1 MLISDRIP
9 ITIGVIGHLDVITTE
24 ANNLQIEKFFRDLA
38 AAYPNSPIHL
48 FSSIAEGA
56 DRYVAKIFLN
66 LKREN
71 EEYHER
77 FELIVPMPFN
87 PEEYKEDF
95 DDTSDKEFD
104 DLLKQAKRSFIVSCD
119 GTEIDRPHQYLK
131 TGKLIADSSLIL
143 IALWDGKP
151 GKKGGTAD
159 IVKHK
164 ITGDD
169 DTVAE
174 STFEYDGTVFIL
186 PSEREHSS
194 SRIEENYDGKEYL
207 SVELVQKDATLK
219 VALDKI
225 DTINRTSMSIDK
237 PDLEKSQSY
246 LFENPEKLNLQQR
259 SLLTWYS
266 VLDQLSLKSR
276 RRELQVTAWLFVLG
290 LFFILFLEIY
300 SNIWVNKIILAVTML
315 ILVLATVITV
325 YSRVKK
331 DHEKYL
337 YNRTL
342 AEALR
347 IQFYW
352 NYAGI
357 QKNVSDYIL
366 RIHRKEFTWVKHIL
380 SALYGLTYNNKST
393 DPDSINALTLNWI
406 KNQAGFFDTAIGRM
420 TSRIKNY
427 NRLSNVSF
435 VLAFTLFVSI
445 FILGNLFEP
454 DNFLLNMLLVIAPIL
469 LGIFASIRAYIN
481 LKGYEQL
488 LNQYE
493 LMQVIYKR
501 AEAKIIE
508 LNRSQM
514 KPDERKS
521 YFRELY
527 FVIGKEALIENG
539 IWYLIFKEKEPEIE
553 VT

>member
-24 ANNLQIEKFFRDLA
+24 ANNVQIEKFFRDMA
-38 AAYPNSPIHL
+38 TAYPNSPVHL

-56 DRYVAKIFLN
+56 DRYVAEIFLK

-71 EEYHER
+71 EEYRDR
-77 FELIVPMPFN
+77 FELIVPMPFD

-95 DDTSDKEFD
+95 DDSSDKVFD
-104 DLLKQAKRSFIVSCD
+104 DLLKQAKRSFTVSCD
-119 GTEIDRPHQYLK
+119 GKEIDRPLQYLK
-131 TGKLIADSSLIL
+131 TGKLVADSSLIL
-143 IALWDGKP
+143 IALWDGRM

-186 PSEREHSS
+186 PSQREQSS
-194 SRIEENYDGKEYL
+194 ELIAKNYDSKEIL
-207 SVELVQKDATLK
+207 SLDLVLRDVTLK
-219 VALDKI
+219 VALEKI
-225 DTINRTSMSIDK
+225 EEINRNSLGINRS
-237 PDLEKSQSY
+237 DLKKSQSY
-246 LFENPEKLNLQQR
+246 LFNKPEKLNLPQR
-259 SLLTWYS
+259 SLMTWYS
-266 VLDQLSLKSR
+266 KLDLLSLKSR
-276 RRELQVTAWLFVLG
+276 RRDLQVTAWLFVLG

-300 SNIWVNKIILAVTML
+300 SNIWVNKIILAVTMF
-315 ILVLATVITV
+315 ILVLATVIII

-352 NYAGI
+352 NFAGI
-357 QKNVSDYIL
+357 QESVSDYIL

-380 SALYGLTYNNKST
+380 SALYGLSYNDKSIDLETIGDLT
-393 DPDSINALTLNWI
+393 DNWI
-406 KNQAGFFDTAIGRM
+406 KDQAGFFDSAIRRM
-420 TSRIKNY
+420 ISRIKHY
-427 NRLSNVSF
+427 HIVSNVSF
-435 VLAFTLFVSI
+435 VLAFILFISI
-445 FILGNLFEP
+445 LYLGNFFEP
-454 DNFLLNMLLVIAPIL
+454 DNFLLNILLVIAPIL
-469 LGIFASIRAYIN
+469 LGVFALIRAYIN
-481 LKGYEQL
+481 MKGYKQL

-501 AEAKIIE
+501 ADAKIIE
-508 LNRSQM
+508 LNQSQM
-514 KPDERKS
+514 KPGERNS
-521 YFRELY
+521 YFRELF

-553 VT
+553 VA

>member
-9 ITIGVIGHLDVITTE
+9 ITIGVIGHLDVMTTE
-24 ANNLQIEKFFRDLA
+24 ANNLQIEKFFKDLA

-104 DLLKQAKRSFIVSCD
+104 DLLRQAKRSFIVSCD

-186 PSEREHSS
+186 PSERKHSS
-194 SRIEENYDGKEYL
+194 SHIEENYDGKEYL

-225 DTINRTSMSIDK
+225 DTINRDSLSIDK
-237 PDLEKSQSY
+237 ADLEKSQSY
-246 LFENPEKLNLQQR
+246 LFDTPEKLDLPLR

-266 VLDQLSLKSR
+266 ILDQLSLKSR

-315 ILVLATVITV
+315 ILVLATVITI

-347 IQFYW
+347 IQLYW
-352 NYAGI
+352 NFAGI
-357 QKNVSDYIL
+357 QENVSDYIL

-380 SALYGLTYNNKST
+380 SALYGLSHNNISI
-393 DPDSINALTLNWI
+393 DPESINTLAQNWI
-406 KNQAGFFDTAIGRM
+406 KNQAGFFDTAIERM

-435 VLAFTLFVSI
+435 VLAFTIFVSI

-454 DNFLLNMLLVIAPIL
+454 DNFLLNILLVIAPIL

-508 LNRSQM
+508 LNQSQM

-521 YFRELY
+521 YFRELF

>member
-24 ANNLQIEKFFRDLA
+24 VTSMQIERFFRDLA
-38 AAYPNSPIHL
+38 TAYPHSPIHL

-56 DRYVAKIFLN
+56 DRYVAEIFLK
-66 LKREN
+66 LKRDN
-71 EEYHER
+71 EEYQGR
-77 FELIVPMPFN
+77 FELIVPMPFDH
-87 PEEYKEDF
+87 EEYKEDF
-95 DDTSDKEFD
+95 DDTSDREFES
-104 DLLKQAKRSFIVSCD
+104 LLKQAKRSFTVSLD
-119 GTEIDRPHQYLK
+119 GNGTDRAHQYLRA
-131 TGKLIADSSLIL
+131 GKLIADSSLIL

-159 IVKHK
+159 IVKYK

-174 STFEYDGTVFIL
+174 STFEYDGTVFVL

-194 SRIEENYDGKEYL
+194 AHIEEKHDSKEYL

-225 DTINRTSMSIDK
+225 DAINRNSLSINK

-246 LFENPEKLNLQQR
+246 LFDNPEKLDLPQR

-266 VLDQLSLKSR
+266 ILDQLSLKSR

-315 ILVLATVITV
+315 ILVLATVITI

-366 RIHRKEFTWVKHIL
+366 RIHRKEFTWH
-380 SALYGLTYNNKST
+380 G
-393 DPDSINALTLNWI
+393 
-406 KNQAGFFDTAIGRM
+406 IGAD
-420 TSRIKNY
+420 
-427 NRLSNVSF
+427 
-435 VLAFTLFVSI
+435 AF
-445 FILGNLFEP
+445 G
-454 DNFLLNMLLVIAPIL
+454 
-469 LGIFASIRAYIN
+469 
-481 LKGYEQL
+481 Q
-488 LNQYE
+488 
-493 LMQVIYKR
+493 
-501 AEAKIIE
+501 
-508 LNRSQM
+508 
-514 KPDERKS
+514 
-521 YFRELY
+521 
-527 FVIGKEALIENG
+527 
-539 IWYLIFKEKEPEIE
+539 
-553 VT
+553 